1 MAISLRKNITIP
13 VDENELITNYS
24 KKVGKSFS
32 EVLRIAAIEY
42 IRKEEAKDLAT
53 FLNSHC
59 DFVDDEEQKK
69 LESLILE
76 SDKDDMGEELSIND
90 ILYSK
95 I

>member
-1 MAISLRKNITIP
+1 MATSLRKNITIP
-13 VDENELITNYS
+13 ADENELITNYA

-42 IRKEEAKDLAT
+42 IRREENKDLAT
-53 FLNSHC
+53 FLNDHC
-59 DFVDDEEQKK
+59 DFVDEQEQKI
-69 LESLILE
+69 LESLILD